1 MWSVG
6 HLTHVQDR
14 RLMHLL
20 LKAAG
25 QVFSP
30 FFFFF
35 LLFTWIYYLMCL
47 LYSGVER
54 ISYFYDVVT
63 SYFRCI
69 KRVKK
74 KRLAICSRA
83 RQHQMSDYLQP
94 LQRPHTRRPSSS
106 KSWRR
111 IILFYACSAGQ
122 RCIILRF
129 IYAGALKSS
138 VKFPV
143 FCFTRDSYI
152 MQSVFLEVV

>member
-30 FFFFF
+30 FFFLFSF
-35 LLFTWIYYLMCL
+35 IYLNLLFNVFAL
-47 LYSGVER
+47 LWR
-54 ISYFYDVVT
+54 RANFIFL
-63 SYFRCI
+63 RCGE
-69 KRVKK
+69 VLFSLYKK
-74 KRLAICSRA
+74 KKSLAICSRA